1 MYVTFYVIDQAS
13 ILKGRSFFIF
23 YKLTAWMVGIE
34 RPHICLQEQ
43 CTMFHKIE
51 KRKVEK
57 RLYRAVA
64 VL

>member
-51 KRKVEK
+51 FKKER
-57 RLYRAVA
+57 
-64 VL
+64 